1 MSIGTD
7 IPSDCPVDLLRQRPN
22 AFLTLLKNNYYNEKA
37 GSDAFLS
44 MGFEIADAVAG
55 ATARKGGT
63 DFLQFTL
70 PASYPELW
78 LLPGLRRFDM
88 ICLSSE
94 TPC

>member
-22 AFLTLLKNNYYNEKA
+22 AFLTLLNNNYYNEKA
-37 GSDAFLS
+37 ESNAFLS
-44 MGFEIADAVAG
+44 MDFEIAVRSQG
-55 ATARKGGT
+55 NRSKRGT

-70 PASYPELW
+70 PASYPNYGYCRAFAGSKW
-78 LLPGLRRFDM
+78 